1 MPFFRRNPADLTD
14 RELIG
19 STDEEL
25 VSVTDQFLIGR
36 IAEGETRSFD
46 ELYRR
51 YSQRLLHYFARMLGA
66 EKAQDFLQELFLKVI
81 EKAAS
86 FAVDGSF
93 STWAFSIAHN
103 MCCNE
108 YRHMAVRQNTVAA
121 DVDQLLSP
129 EVRPGIE
136 RRIDHT
142 AFVESLTAEL
152 EDLDQVK
159 RSTFLLRFQEE
170 FSIDDIARIMNCS
183 AGTVKSRLF
192 YTTRLL
198 AERLKV
204 FHPCLDE
211 ENQYE

>member
-1 MPFFRRNPADLTD
+1 MPFFHRNPAEGKPIDLTD
-14 RELIG
+14 QA
-19 STDEEL
+19 L
-25 VSVTDQFLIGR
+25 VGFTDQELIGR
-36 IAEGETRSFD
+36 ITESDTRAFD

-81 EKAAS
+81 EKKAS
-86 FAVDGSF
+86 FAADGSF
-93 STWAFSIAHN
+93 STWVFSIAHN

-108 YRHMAVRQNTVAA
+108 YRYMAVRRDTVAA
-121 DVDQLLSP
+121 DVDQLHSTKAH
-129 EVRPGIE
+129 PGIE
-136 RRIDHT
+136 RQLDHA
-142 AFVESLTAEL
+142 AFVESLTSEL
-152 EDLDQVK
+152 EGLDQVK

-170 FSIDDIARIMNCS
+170 FSIDAIARIMNCS

-198 AERLKV
+198 AERLKA